1 MRSRDRLVLGLLG
14 VVAALA
20 LAAAA
25 RAQASPAASPAPTA
39 SVAPASAA
47 PAASDADA
55 ATHDALR
62 ALRKRIVDAFN
73 ARNVDALVAE
83 AHPDIV
89 FTTMNNDV
97 VHGPDGVKAY
107 FNKMMVG
114 PDRMVDDIT
123 IDFQPDA
130 LTALYGDTG
139 ISYGWSEGQYALHG
153 GGKFFVRAR
162 WTATLLKHEGAWKV
176 AAFHYSTN
184 VFNNAILDGVK
195 RFAFLAIVVAGVL
208 GLVVGV
214 LLGRR
219 FRAA

>member
-1 MRSRDRLVLGLLG
+1 MRSRDRLVLGVLG
-14 VVAALA
+14 VVVL
-20 LAAAA
+20 L
-25 RAQASPAASPAPTA
+25 
-39 SVAPASAA
+39 A
-47 PAASDADA
+47 PAASVRGQAASPGAPPAGPAAAAASAPADAGGEA

-97 VHGPDGVKAY
+97 VHGREGVKAY

-114 PDRMVDDIT
+114 PQRVVDDIT
-123 IDFQPDA
+123 IDFTPDA
-130 LTALYGDTG
+130 LTALHGDTG
-139 ISYGWSEGQYALHG
+139 ISYGVSEGLYTLHG
-153 GGKFFVRAR
+153 GRNLFVRAR
-162 WTATLLKHEGAWKV
+162 WTATLVKLDGAWKV

-184 VFNNAILDGVK
+184 VFDNAILDGVK
-195 RFAFLAIVVAGVL
+195 RIAFLGAMVLALLALVL
-208 GLVVGV
+208 GFLV
-214 LLGRR
+214 GRR